1 MQQYAIFMKLKGYRH
16 KKTAKKS
23 IFSAVFVSNTRR
35 NCDKTLQFNKLV
47 FLLYAPIVCRIQN
60 DSILPFFIIPL
71 FLLLLFTFR
80 PSKQQIHTC

>member
-1 MQQYAIFMKLKGYRH
+1 MKLKGYRH

-23 IFSAVFVSNTRR
+23 IFPRFMTQTLVEFVT
-35 NCDKTLQFNKLV
+35 KHLQFNKLV
-47 FLLYAPIVCRIQN
+47 FLLYAPIVCIIQN

-80 PSKQQIHTC
+80 PSKQQIHAC

>member
-1 MQQYAIFMKLKGYRH
+1 MQQYAIFMKLKGFRH

-23 IFSAVFVSNTRR
+23 IFPQFFLKHHVGFDNTP
-35 NCDKTLQFNKLV
+35 QFNKLA
-47 FLLYAPIVCRIQN
+47 FLQYVPNVCGNQH

>member
-16 KKTAKKS
+16 KKPQKNPFFPRFLSQTLVEIVTKH
-23 IFSAVFVSNTRR
+23 
-35 NCDKTLQFNKLV
+35 LQFNKLV

>member
-23 IFSAVFVSNTRR
+23 IFPRFMTQTLVEFVT
-35 NCDKTLQFNKLV
+35 KHLQFNKLV

>member
-23 IFSAVFVSNTRR
+23 IFSAVLTQTLVEFVT
-35 NCDKTLQFNKLV
+35 KHLQFDKLV
-47 FLLYAPIVCRIQN
+47 FLLYAPIVCRNQH
-60 DSILPFFIIPL
+60 DSILSFFIIPL